1 MPRFQLPTSLAALQH
16 RNFRLLWFSLL
27 FSMSGSR
34 MRMAALLWH
43 ITLVVPED
51 QKALALGAMGLARF
65 VPILVFSFVSGMAAD
80 ALDRRRLLLITNL
93 TVMLI
98 STGLAVLTF
107 TGLATAWWIYAL
119 AGLTAAVG
127 SFDSPARQSLYPTL
141 VPRRHLANAVSLNS
155 LLFQTASVVGPM
167 IGGLLIAGP
176 GLGWVYVY
184 DAASFIAVIAALLA
198 MRDVPDRPAQERGEI
213 SLRALL
219 DGVRFVFGA
228 PLIRSTMLLD
238 FFATFFAAA
247 TALLPIFAQDVLR
260 VGPQGYGAL
269 VSAPALGAMLT
280 SLAMVPLIE
289 RIGSRGRVL
298 IGSVLA
304 YGLATIVFG
313 LSTAFWLTFACL
325 FLTGATDMISTV
337 LRNVV
342 RQMTTPD
349 NLRGRMTSINMI
361 FFLGGPEL
369 GEMEA
374 GLVAQWLGPA
384 VSVVSGGVGCLLAT
398 GLIAWST
405 PALRG
410 YRRDELLPAAQ
421 AAD

>member
-155 LLFQTASVVGPM
+155 LLFQTASVIGPM